1 MFDKLALWL
10 LCWDK
15 AAQVQLMPECLCY
28 VFKCLTTTIRGMYF
42 LCSQTCSS
50 LFHVQSRSSE
60 SHWACPKEPLP
71 QWGGQTTLSVGS
83 LEGYPEGISSIIAS
97 DIVSFFS
104 LLFFFIRSMFIALLE
119 TPCWY
124 FTCPAIH
131 EVQPDRLAP
140 SLFWFQNIFRKML
153 LCSPTRKFQPYLG
166 HPHIYVLVL
175 HRF

>member
-1 MFDKLALWL
+1 
-10 LCWDK
+10 
-15 AAQVQLMPECLCY
+15 
-28 VFKCLTTTIRGMYF
+28 
-42 LCSQTCSS
+42 
-50 LFHVQSRSSE
+50 
-60 SHWACPKEPLP
+60 
-71 QWGGQTTLSVGS
+71 
-83 LEGYPEGISSIIAS
+83 
-97 DIVSFFS
+97 